1 MTKRP
6 TKDPSTGM
14 YNIHGKKFPILIGS
28 RRQVFSDE
36 TAYKTPGGLVK
47 SDLIKNRWGRIVSAK
62 KHEHASKNNNL
73 KKHGWCAGK
82 YDHELKKI
90 VPQHCTTKNASKK
103 TRKTKKTKK

>member
-14 YNIHGKKFPILIGS
+14 YTIQGKKFPVLIGS

-62 KHEHASKNNNL
+62 KHEQASNNNNL

-82 YDHELKKI
+82 YDHDKKKI
-90 VPQHCTTKNASKK
+90 VPQHCNTKKATAKKARK
-103 TRKTKKTKK
+103 TRRK